1 MEMFESIYFG
11 IFTFQPQ
18 ITGLGIELVCSA
30 IILAVAAEI
39 IYFIYINPD
48 FGSALIGLFIF
59 LIFFSLLIGIFV
71 ILGKKYS
78 GFKRFIAGPVDIVSY
93 TYNLIIILLI
103 AIAVTAI
110 PILIA
115 FYIWEDDP
123 INNMVVNIAITLI
136 LSAIAY
142 WGLRYSFKEL
152 LALNSFSK
160 WKKSR
165 PTPETHIICPD
176 CRKFIIKEARK
187 CTHCNCNLIP
197 QP

>member
-11 IFTFQPQ
+11 IFTFQPLV
-18 ITGLGIELVCSA
+18 TGLGIELVCSA

-93 TYNLIIILLI
+93 TYNLIIILLL
-103 AIAVTAI
+103 AIAVTAM
-110 PILIA
+110 PILVA

-136 LSAIAY
+136 LAAIAF
-142 WGLRYSFKEL
+142 WGIRYFFKEL

-165 PTPETHIICPD
+165 PAPG
-176 CRKFIIKEARK
+176 
-187 CTHCNCNLIP
+187 
-197 QP
+197 